1 MPDHPLPD
9 AETATERWGAMLLVR
24 RFEERS
30 RELYAKGLIAGFL
43 HSAAGEEAAIVGA
56 LRALDPGD
64 AALSTFRAHA
74 HALVRGTPPGAVM
87 AELLGRAGGVCG
99 GRGGATHVVDLDRG
113 VLGGWGIPGGHA
125 PIAAGVALTGR
136 GTPCPMP
143 MGAATPGGGAGAA
156 GRAAAGG
163 G

>member
-1 MPDHPLPD
+1 MPDLPLPD

-87 AELLGRAGGVCG
+87 AALLRRAR
-99 GRGGATHVVDLDRG
+99 GRGD
-113 VLGGWGIPGGHA
+113 
-125 PIAAGVALTGR
+125 
-136 GTPCPMP
+136 
-143 MGAATPGGGAGAA
+143 
-156 GRAAAGG
+156 GRAARARRRGLRRARRRDARRRRRPRG
-163 G
+163 PRRLGHPRGACADR

>member
-9 AETATERWGAMLLVR
+9 AATATERWGAMLLMR

-30 RELYAKGLIAGFL
+30 RELYDKGLIAGFL
-43 HSAAGEEAAIVGA
+43 HRATGEEAAIVGA

-99 GRGGATHVVDLDRG
+99 G
-113 VLGGWGIPGGHA
+113 
-125 PIAAGVALTGR
+125 
-136 GTPCPMP
+136 
-143 MGAATPGGGAGAA
+143 GGGARHTPPHPPAPP
-156 GRAAAGG
+156 RPLR
-163 G
+163 